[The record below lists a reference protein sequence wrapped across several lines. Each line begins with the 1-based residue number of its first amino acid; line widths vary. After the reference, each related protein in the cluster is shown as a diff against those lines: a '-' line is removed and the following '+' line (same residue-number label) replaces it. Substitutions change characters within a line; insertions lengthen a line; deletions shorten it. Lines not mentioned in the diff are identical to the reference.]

1 MKPISKDLS
10 NGLRAIVVPMKG
22 AESMTIMVFVRVGS
36 RYESK
41 EINGASHFIEHLMF
55 KGTKRRPDSQTIS
68 KELDRYGADYN
79 AFTSK
84 DVTAYY
90 IKMDAAKTALAAD
103 MLHDMLFHSKY
114 DPKEID
120 RERNVILEEINM
132 YEDNPRMHIE
142 DLIEESLFPDS
153 TLGWNIAGPR
163 DNIRTVTPKQLVD
176 YRDAYYIPSRMCI
189 SVSGKIVPEI
199 WKILE
204 KTFGKIKQP
213 SKPVDKAFVPFI
225 IPDKLKS
232 PLSYQDKN
240 TEQVQLAMSFHGLPL
255 GDERLPSANILGTIL
270 GGTMSSR
277 LFIEV
282 RERRGLCYSIQAS
295 HQAMEDTGLFQVTT
309 GLDKKRVDEAV
320 RVIWQELRKTAEKP
334 ISADELRR
342 AKDHIRGKL
351 TLAFEDSSTYADWY
365 GRQWLFQKKQESP
378 EQRLKKL
385 EAVTS
390 KQIQS
395 LAGHLFGKEHMATA
409 VIGPIGAKKNA
420 EKLFKF

>member
-1 MKPISKDLS
+1 MKPISRDLK
-10 NGLRAIVVPMKG
+10 NGMRAIVVPMKG

-142 DLIEESLFPDS
+142 DMIEECLFPNS

-163 DNIRTVTPKQLVD
+163 DVIRQITPEQLIE
-176 YRDAYYIPSRMCI
+176 YRNAYYIPSRMCVA
-189 SVSGKIVPEI
+189 VSGKVVPGI

-204 KTFGKIKQP
+204 NTFGKVKEP
-213 SKPVDKAFVPFI
+213 VKPMDRPFAPFI
-225 IPDKLKS
+225 MPARVCHDLA
-232 PLSYQDKN
+232 YQDKN
-240 TEQVQLAMSFHGLPL
+240 TEQVQLAMAFHGIAL
-255 GDERLPSANILGTIL
+255 GDERMPAANILGTIL
-270 GGTMSSR
+270 GGSMSSR

-282 RERRGLCYSIQAS
+282 REKLGLCYSIQAG
-295 HQAMEDTGLFQVTT
+295 HQAMEDTGIFQIMT
-309 GLDKKRVDEAV
+309 GLDKRRVDEAV
-320 RVIWQELRKTAEKP
+320 RVIWKELKKVSNKP

-365 GRQWLFQKKQESP
+365 ARQWIFQKKQETP
-378 EQRLKKL
+378 EQRLKRL
-385 EAVTS
+385 EAVTPKHIQALA
-390 KQIQS
+390 KQ
-395 LAGHLFGKEHMATA
+395 LFRPEHMAA
-409 VIGPIGAKKNA
+409 ALIGPFGEKKNA
-420 EKLFKF
+420 EKLFF